1 MWDLCLTSEK
11 LCAQSVVRSLSDVT
25 ITPMIA
31 TDEERF
37 SSKSAVLL
45 SDLLKK
51 LQVAKRDNR
60 RLGMAGYCEL
70 QSKDSLISRKKVDC
84 ISP

>member
-45 SDLLKK
+45 SDL
-51 LQVAKRDNR
+51 
-60 RLGMAGYCEL
+60 
-70 QSKDSLISRKKVDC
+70 
-84 ISP
+84 

>member
-31 TDEERF
+31 TDKERF

-45 SDLLKK
+45 SDL
-51 LQVAKRDNR
+51 
-60 RLGMAGYCEL
+60 
-70 QSKDSLISRKKVDC
+70 
-84 ISP
+84 

>member
-11 LCAQSVVRSLSDVT
+11 LCAQSVVQSLSDVT

-31 TDEERF
+31 TDEEHF

-45 SDLLKK
+45 SVTAPIQRFTHLKK
-51 LQVAKRDNR
+51 NNQLYQCLKND
-60 RLGMAGYCEL
+60 
-70 QSKDSLISRKKVDC
+70 IDC
-84 ISP
+84 